1 MKKLFFF
8 AAAVLAMLSAAS
20 CQKEPVASVEGG
32 NAVVS
37 LSIALPE
44 APQTRAIAQA
54 ENADIVYFEVW
65 NSNWTN
71 KLPVY
76 DKDGKPFNSAKVTNR
91 KANIEL
97 TLVADQTYNFL
108 FWAQDKDCGAYDV
121 TDLKNVKIKYD
132 VMADPKGKDDSFD
145 AFYKADTIK
154 VNGAVNETV
163 VLYRPFAQLNFATN
177 RMKTS
182 FGDVV
187 LGDSEVTV
195 KGLATSFNTIK
206 GVGEIENEP
215 ATVTFKAYGLA
226 TDVAGKT
233 EMLKTNGG
241 EYTWLTMDYML
252 MKDKSDLVEVEA
264 SFDLGMQVPVEH
276 KIANVPLKKN
286 YRTNIIGDV
295 FAADAKLQ
303 IIIDQAFLKQDE
315 DIKVGVPEEIYPDA
329 AGVYNVEKAAHV
341 LWLSQESNETPSTFD
356 GATISFAADAVI
368 DMMGQGFLPINIW
381 TDNSVTVLGNG
392 CTVSNYAVRG
402 DSWRAGD
409 DGEKEMAG
417 LFGNFKGSITDLHV
431 KDVLV
436 EGNYHAGAL
445 VGHIYGSVTDC
456 SAENVEINSI
466 PYASIVDG
474 TFIYDD
480 GNSVGGLI
488 GYIGENGYE
497 ISGNTVTN
505 ASVTGYRRIGGLVGQ
520 VQKNATVNNN
530 TVSNSEVIAD
540 LAYEPHIDVKEPVR
554 IGEIVGYM
562 ISDDDLSDN
571 TVNET
576 VITYVHTTTTIEDLQ
591 AAINDA
597 TESTVIRIADDI
609 KGDLTLT
616 QKADVN
622 VVINGENN
630 KFEGVIVVDGK
641 SATYTSAGFTIRDLT
656 FDADAI
662 SADACI
668 RLGDGT
674 NATRY
679 TCNVTVENC
688 TFDVPGAVGIKSYT
702 GGDKNLTITGCTATA
717 NAHSLVQAKGID
729 GILIEGCVINSKNGM
744 NFNNSTNVVVDNC
757 TADTKGYAARFGESS
772 GDSGAAEVYAIKN
785 SSLKS
790 ACDDGDAVIILR
802 GTADYST
809 LTIEN
814 TTLTGTTQITNT
826 ATGAK
831 VIIDGIEQ

>member
-8 AAAVLAMLSAAS
+8 AAAALAMLSAAS

-65 NSNWTN
+65 NSDWTK
-71 KLPVY
+71 KLPVQ
-76 DKDGKPFNSAKVTNR
+76 DKNGNPFNSAKVTDR

-108 FWAQDKDCGAYDV
+108 FWAQNEACGAYDV

-132 VMADPKGKDDSFD
+132 VMADPQGKDDSFD

-215 ATVTFKAYGLA
+215 ATVTFKANGLA
-226 TDVAGKT
+226 TDVAGNT

-264 SFDLGMQVPVEH
+264 SFDLGMDVPVEH

-315 DIKVGVPEEIYPDA
+315 DIKVGVPEELKYDKDND
-329 AGVYNVEKAAHV
+329 VYIVETPGNI
-341 LWLSQESNETPSTFD
+341 LWLSQYAASYN
-356 GATISFAADAVI
+356 GKTISFPIDGKI
-368 DMMGQGFLPINIW
+368 DMMGQGFLPINLS
-381 TDNSVTVLGNG
+381 DVTILGNG
-392 CTVSNYAVRG
+392 CTVFNYKVKG
-402 DSWRAGD
+402 DSWRVGAEGNS
-409 DGEKEMAG
+409 EAAG
-417 LFGNFKGSITDLHV
+417 LFGKVFRGSITDLHV

-436 EGNYHAGAL
+436 EGNWSAGAL
-445 VGHIYGSVTDC
+445 VGYIYGSVKNC

-466 PYASIVDG
+466 PYASIYNG

-480 GNSVGGLI
+480 GNNVGGLI
-488 GYIGENGYE
+488 GYVGEGSSYE
-497 ISGNTVTN
+497 ISGNSVTN
-505 ASVTGYRRIGGLVGQ
+505 AYVVGYRKLGGLAGTIRYDV
-520 VQKNATVNNN
+520 
-530 TVSNSEVIAD
+530 TVSNNKVSKSEIVVD
-540 LAYEPHIDVKEPVR
+540 QAYEPYVDAEKQKPLP
-554 IGEIVGYM
+554 GEIVGYLDPNT
-562 ISDDDLSDN
+562 IYGNDN
-571 TVNET
+571 THTET
-576 VITYVHTTTTIEDLQ
+576 VITYANTVTTIEDLQ
-591 AAINDA
+591 TAIDNA
-597 TESTVIRIADDI
+597 TESTVIRLGADFE
-609 KGDLTLT
+609 GDVAVT
-616 QKADVN
+616 QKSDYDL
-622 VVINGENN
+622 VIDGLGNEF
-630 KFEGVIVVDGK
+630 KGVILVDGK
-641 SATYTSAGFTIRDLT
+641 SSTFTTAGLTIKDVN
-656 FDADAI
+656 FAAESI

-679 TCNVTVENC
+679 TCNVTVDGC
-688 TFDVPGAVGIKSYT
+688 TFDVPGAVGVKSYT
-702 GGDKNLTITGCTATA
+702 GGDKNLTIKNCIATS

-729 GILIEGCVINSKNGM
+729 GILVEGCKIHSKNGM
-744 NFNNSTNVVVDNC
+744 NFNNSTNVVVDGC
-757 TADTKGYAARFGESS
+757 TADVKGYAARFGESA
-772 GDSGAAEVYAIKN
+772 GGVGAAETYFIKN
-785 SSLKS
+785 STLKS
-790 ACDDGDAVIILR
+790 ANDDGDAVIVLR
-802 GTADYST
+802 GTADNST
-809 LTIEN
+809 LTISN
-814 TTLTGTTQITNT
+814 TTLVGNPQITNT
-826 ATGAK
+826 ATNAQ
-831 VIIDGIEQ
+831 VIYE

>member
-8 AAAVLAMLSAAS
+8 AAAALAMLSAAS

-65 NSNWTN
+65 NSDWTK
-71 KLPVY
+71 KLPVQ
-76 DKDGKPFNSAKVTNR
+76 DKNGNPFNSAKVTDR

-108 FWAQDKDCGAYDV
+108 FWAQNEACGAYDV

-132 VMADPKGKDDSFD
+132 VMADPQGKDDSFD

-215 ATVTFKAYGLA
+215 ATVTFKANGLA
-226 TDVAGKT
+226 TDVAGNT

-264 SFDLGMQVPVEH
+264 SFDLGMDVPVEH

-315 DIKVGVPEEIYPDA
+315 DITVGVPEEIKPD
-329 AGVYNVEKAAHV
+329 GNVYNVTKPGHII
-341 LWLSQESNETPSTFD
+341 WLSQESQKNV
-356 GATISFAADAVI
+356 AAFEGKTLNFTADI

-381 TDNSVTVLGNG
+381 GDNVVTVLGNG
-392 CTVSNYAVRG
+392 HKVFNFSVRG
-402 DSWRAGD
+402 DSYRVGD
-409 DGEKEMAG
+409 EKSLEHAG
-417 LFGNFKGSITDLHV
+417 LFGTMKGNISDLHV

-436 EGNYHAGAL
+436 EGNFSAGAL
-445 VGHIYGSVTDC
+445 VGYIYGSVENC
-456 SAENVEINSI
+456 SATNVTINSI
-466 PYASIVDG
+466 PYGSIVNG

-480 GNSVGGLI
+480 GNNVGGLI
-488 GYIGENGYE
+488 GYVGEDPDYKILKNKVDGA
-497 ISGNTVTN
+497 VL
-505 ASVTGYRRIGGLVGQ
+505 TGYRCIGGIAGT
-520 VQKNATVNNN
+520 VQKGVEVTDNNVTNSTITV
-530 TVSNSEVIAD
+530 D
-540 LAYEPHIDVKEPVR
+540 MAYVPYVDAPKTAYA
-554 IGEIVGYM
+554 GDIVGRM
-562 ISDDDLSDN
+562 ISADDLSDN
-571 TVNET
+571 SFDNVT
-576 VITYVHTTTTIEDLQ
+576 ITNLEVVTTAEEFQ
-591 AAINDA
+591 AALDA
-597 TESTVIRIADDI
+597 GEFNIVLMPGTYEGTFTLKAPATIVGKGEAIVHCLNLNGKEGVTLKNITFDAAGAQSSIDRYKGGTVRSSANIISGNSDNNPNVGARNLVIDGCTFTGTFANRGAAIAFTDRSRPTGGSGNVTI
-609 KGDLTLT
+609 KGCTFDT
-616 QKADVN
+616 KGGNYDVY
-622 VVINGENN
+622 GY
-630 KFEGVIVVDGK
+630 
-641 SATYTSAGFTIRDLT
+641 YTSAPGLT
-656 FDADAI
+656 F
-662 SADACI
+662 
-668 RLGDGT
+668 
-674 NATRY
+674 
-679 TCNVTVENC
+679 
-688 TFDVPGAVGIKSYT
+688 
-702 GGDKNLTITGCTATA
+702 
-717 NAHSLVQAKGID
+717 
-729 GILIEGCVINSKNGM
+729 
-744 NFNNSTNVVVDNC
+744 
-757 TADTKGYAARFGESS
+757 
-772 GDSGAAEVYAIKN
+772 
-785 SSLKS
+785 
-790 ACDDGDAVIILR
+790 
-802 GTADYST
+802 
-809 LTIEN
+809 TIEN
-814 TTLTGTTQITNT
+814 NVFKSTYAEEGGWPIYLGRLKSSAPIVVKGNAFENVQTIEKAVFIQGDGYTPTLDHSDNT
-826 ATGAK
+826 FAN
-831 VIIDGIEQ
+831 

>member
-8 AAAVLAMLSAAS
+8 AAAALAMLSAAS

-65 NSNWTN
+65 NSDWTK
-71 KLPVY
+71 KLPVK
-76 DKDGKPFNSAKVTNR
+76 DKDGKPFNSAEVEGR

-108 FWAQDKDCGAYDV
+108 FWAQNEACGAYDV

-132 VMADPKGKDDSFD
+132 VMADPQGKDDSFD

-215 ATVTFKAYGLA
+215 ATVTFKANGLA

-264 SFDLGMQVPVEH
+264 SFDLGMDVPVEH

-315 DIKVGVPEEIYPDA
+315 DIKVGVPEEIFPDA
-329 AGVYNVEKAAHV
+329 NGVYNVEKAAHI
-341 LWLSQESNETPSTFD
+341 LWLSQESTAAVLN
-356 GATISFAADAVI
+356 GKTISFAADI
-368 DMMGQGFLPINIW
+368 DMMGQGFLPINLS
-381 TDNSVTVLGNG
+381 DVTILGNG
-392 CTVSNYAVRG
+392 HKVFNYKVKG
-402 DSWRAGD
+402 DSWRVGAEGD
-409 DGEKEMAG
+409 SEAAG
-417 LFGNFKGSITDLHV
+417 LFGAVKGSITDLHV
-431 KDVLV
+431 EDVLV
-436 EGNYHAGAL
+436 EGNWSAGAL
-445 VGHIYGSVTDC
+445 VGYIYGSVKNC
-456 SAENVEINSI
+456 SATNVEINSI

-480 GNSVGGLI
+480 ANNVGGLI
-488 GYIGENGYE
+488 GYVGEGSYE
-497 ISGNTVTN
+497 ITGNTVEGATI
-505 ASVTGYRRIGGLVGQ
+505 TGYRCLGGLAGT
-520 VQKNATVNNN
+520 VQKGVEVTDNNVTNSTITV
-530 TVSNSEVIAD
+530 D
-540 LAYEPHIDVKEPVR
+540 MAYVPYVDAPKTAYA
-554 IGEIVGYM
+554 GEIVGRM
-562 ISDDDLSDN
+562 ISADDLSDN
-571 TVNET
+571 FFDNVT
-576 VITYVHTTTTIEDLQ
+576 ITNLEVVTTAEEFQ
-591 AAINDA
+591 AALDA
-597 TESTVIRIADDI
+597 KKLNIVLMPGTY
-609 KGDLTLT
+609 
-616 QKADVN
+616 
-622 VVINGENN
+622 
-630 KFEGVIVVDGK
+630 EG
-641 SATYTSAGFTIRDLT
+641 TFTIKAPATILGKGEAIVHCLNLNGKENVTLKNIT
-656 FDADAI
+656 FDAAGAQSGYNGKGNTTQYANIITGDA
-662 SADACI
+662 SKPNKGARNLVVDACTFT
-668 RLGDGT
+668 GTFADGGAAIAFT
-674 NATRY
+674 DQSRGSGASGNI
-679 TCNVTVENC
+679 TVKGC
-688 TFDVPGAVGIKSYT
+688 TFETKGAYYDIYTFYSGYGYFVIENNTFNSTFAPAPVPGAIILPIYLGRYQSNTPVVVKGNTFSKCATFDEAAYIQAHSTSYT
-702 GGDKNLTITGCTATA
+702 VSFDA
-717 NAHSLVQAKGID
+717 S
-729 GILIEGCVINSKNGM
+729 
-744 NFNNSTNVVVDNC
+744 DN
-757 TADTKGYAARFGESS
+757 TF
-772 GDSGAAEVYAIKN
+772 AI
-785 SSLKS
+785 
-790 ACDDGDAVIILR
+790 
-802 GTADYST
+802 
-809 LTIEN
+809 
-814 TTLTGTTQITNT
+814 
-826 ATGAK
+826 
-831 VIIDGIEQ
+831 